1 MRGSNS
7 KPCTFCGNRVVMR
20 ENQQGTLVAIN
31 YERNAGQ
38 MGLHSCN
45 LSPEQKAE
53 RNHFRMGQVI
63 PANGMTNNGT
73 TPVAPTP
80 VEPPTVGTPPVY
92 PNAEPQTPVAPT
104 SVAEGNLN
112 FNEIL
117 NGIVKAT
124 ISEQVTQEMMGKV
137 EGLTEMAKAV
147 ATQAALDVTPR
158 EHVINIT
165 VNGAVVNTMSNR
177 PHKMFER
184 VLKSVARRKHVWICG
199 QAGSGKTTVAGQV
212 AQALDLPYQ
221 EVSLGPATSQW
232 DLFGFPSPTGQYV
245 EPATS
250 IRKVYEFGG
259 VLMLDEC
266 DNANASVL
274 TAMNS
279 ALANGHATFPDA
291 RVARHPDFVCIAG
304 ANTFG
309 RGADRLYVGRNQ
321 IDAATLDRFKF
332 INFDVDEEAELDWAG
347 HDQKEWV
354 LFVQKVRRLATERG
368 LRVVVSPRASINGAD
383 ELRDGDDWDT
393 LANEYI
399 WNKMASEDVVMLKAA
414 LNN

>member
-7 KPCTFCGNRVVMR
+7 KLCTFCGNRIIMR
-20 ENQQGTLVAIN
+20 EGTVPGVLMAIN
-31 YERNAGQ
+31 YDQKVGQ
-38 MGLHSCN
+38 LGWHSCN

-53 RNHFRMGQVI
+53 RNHFRYGKTVQALGN
-63 PANGMTNNGT
+63 PDPNWGSS
-73 TPVAPTP
+73 PVAPTP
-80 VEPPTVGTPPVY
+80 VEPEPIVNLGTVTTV
-92 PNAEPQTPVAPT
+92 AQQTGVADDT
-104 SVAEGNLN
+104 LN
-112 FNEIL
+112 FNAIL
-117 NGIVKAT
+117 NGIVKTT
-124 ISEQVTQEMMGKV
+124 ISEQVAQEMMSKV

-158 EHVINIT
+158 EHNINIT
-165 VNGAVVNTMSNR
+165 VNGAVVNSMSSR

-184 VLKSVARRKHVWICG
+184 VLKSVARRKHVWVCG
-199 QAGSGKTTVAGQV
+199 QAGSGKTTVASMV
-212 AQALDLPYQ
+212 AEALDLPYQ
-221 EVSLGPATSQW
+221 EISLGPATSQW
-232 DLFGFPSPTGQYV
+232 DLFGFPSPNGDYV

-309 RGADRLYVGRNQ
+309 RGADRMYVGRNQ

-332 INFDVDEEAELDWAG
+332 VNFDVDEEAELDWAG
-347 HDQKEWV
+347 HDQREWV
-354 LFVQKVRRLATERG
+354 LFVQKVRRLARERK
-368 LRVVVSPRASINGAD
+368 LRGVVSPRASINGAD
-383 ELRDGDDWDT
+383 ELRDGDDWNIIAD
-393 LANEYI
+393 EYI
-399 WNKMASEDVVMLKAA
+399 WNKMSDEDVTMLKQA